1 MFLES
6 QMADFI
12 VAIVGHLMP
21 GQVRNLAC
29 VCKAALD
36 KVTDSLT
43 ESLRKTC
50 LELAVATYT
59 KSVHFSRLVGVFDV
73 YTMHGKTR
81 ARIYAGQHTLLEARF
96 PKILIDFNGVRCE
109 FRRVHQ
115 PFLENGIKTD
125 VFICHVDKL
134 VRSRVVVGMWIRD
147 IVVGE
152 REIHF
157 ELVLER
163 KELKQLT
170 MSLACV
176 K

>member
-73 YTMHGKTR
+73 YTMHGNTR
-81 ARIYAGQHTLLEARF
+81 ARIGLN
-96 PKILIDFNGVRCE
+96 PK
-109 FRRVHQ
+109 
-115 PFLENGIKTD
+115 
-125 VFICHVDKL
+125 
-134 VRSRVVVGMWIRD
+134 S
-147 IVVGE
+147 
-152 REIHF
+152 
-157 ELVLER
+157 
-163 KELKQLT
+163 
-170 MSLACV
+170 
-176 K
+176 